1 MTTGRKWTAGRS
13 LRHPGPLGLTGG
25 AGAEIW
31 YNEDAVRRR
40 LNTGTLPL
48 SAIKFQE
55 ADT

>member
-1 MTTGRKWTAGRS
+1 MDRRPMPPPSRTVA
-13 LRHPGPLGLTGG
+13 GLTGG